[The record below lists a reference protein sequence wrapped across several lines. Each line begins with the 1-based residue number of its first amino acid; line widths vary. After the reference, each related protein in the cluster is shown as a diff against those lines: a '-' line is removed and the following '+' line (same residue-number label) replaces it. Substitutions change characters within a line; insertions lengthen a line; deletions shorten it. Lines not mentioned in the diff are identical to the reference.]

1 MNLSQ
6 LANISNGKLI
16 GKSIDFNGFSIDSR
30 SINLKEVF
38 IALKGKNFDGHEFLS
53 EAQSKGAVAVIVSKS
68 EQLSIPQ
75 IIVND
80 TYDFMTTIANH
91 NRKQFQ
97 GKVIGITGT
106 NGKTSTK
113 QIISNLLN
121 NNGKCH
127 KTIGNMNNQIGVPF
141 SLLSLENHFQFSV
154 IEMGTSEPGE
164 IEILT
169 HQVKPNISA
178 ITNVSMGH
186 LQGLSDTHSI
196 AIEKGNILN
205 FQTENGV
212 AFLPQDSEFIN
223 LWRKSTNASD
233 IFTFGFDKVSD
244 FRVSDINIE
253 LDKNLTSFSLSF
265 DGKKEDLCI
274 NGISFHNAMN
284 AALSFGIAI
293 YCERSVSQIKENLL
307 SCELPQRRLSVFKSI
322 NDSTLIDDS
331 YNSNPAS
338 LKNALDSLE
347 GFKGKKICVLGE
359 MKELGERSSE
369 IHQEVFEYAKNK
381 SDEMVLLGDAWS
393 SIDLD
398 TRVNAQIF
406 NSHDEISSYLVS
418 VLDNNTILLV
428 KGSRSTRMDLIA
440 DKLKK

>member
-6 LANISNGKLI
+6 LANLSNGKLI
-16 GKSIDFNGFSIDSR
+16 GKSTDFNGFSIDSR
-30 SINLKEVF
+30 SINLNEVY

-121 NNGKCH
+121 NNGECH

-347 GFKGKKICVLGE
+347 GFK
-359 MKELGERSSE
+359 
-369 IHQEVFEYAKNK
+369 
-381 SDEMVLLGDAWS
+381 
-393 SIDLD
+393 
-398 TRVNAQIF
+398 
-406 NSHDEISSYLVS
+406 
-418 VLDNNTILLV
+418 
-428 KGSRSTRMDLIA
+428 
-440 DKLKK
+440 

>member
-1 MNLSQ
+1 
-6 LANISNGKLI
+6 
-16 GKSIDFNGFSIDSR
+16 
-30 SINLKEVF
+30 
-38 IALKGKNFDGHEFLS
+38 
-53 EAQSKGAVAVIVSKS
+53 
-68 EQLSIPQ
+68 
-75 IIVND
+75 
-80 TYDFMTTIANH
+80 
-91 NRKQFQ
+91 
-97 GKVIGITGT
+97 
-106 NGKTSTK
+106 
-113 QIISNLLN
+113 
-121 NNGKCH
+121 
-127 KTIGNMNNQIGVPF
+127 
-141 SLLSLENHFQFSV
+141 
-154 IEMGTSEPGE
+154 
-164 IEILT
+164 
-169 HQVKPNISA
+169 
-178 ITNVSMGH
+178 MGH

-244 FRVSDINIE
+244 FRVSDINIV

-369 IHQEVFEYAKNK
+369 IHQEVLEYAKNK
-381 SDEMVLLGDAWS
+381 SDEMILLGDAWS

-406 NSHDEISSYLVS
+406 NSHDEICSYLVS